1 MIISIVSISS
11 ESPLKDLS
19 IDASHISRQLILVEI
34 SGKSV
39 GNHHGTVYCIAN
51 ILGTTTID
59 DSLLGTEDTPFILLR
74 IILE

>member
-1 MIISIVSISS
+1 MHQRSS
-11 ESPLKDLS
+11 L
-19 IDASHISRQLILVEI
+19 HIAQNEPKTTPRQLILVEI